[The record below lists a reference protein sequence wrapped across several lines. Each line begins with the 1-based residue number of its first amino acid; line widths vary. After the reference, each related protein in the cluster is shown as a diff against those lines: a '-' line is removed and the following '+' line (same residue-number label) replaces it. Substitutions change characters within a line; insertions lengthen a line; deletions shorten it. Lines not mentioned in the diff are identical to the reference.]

1 MLVLGGVNIVTK
13 MYVADCLVFVLN
25 RPMSINDVEIELAF
39 DLRALLKTVIVV
51 RVVCVRAKD
60 GESV

>member
-1 MLVLGGVNIVTK
+1 

-25 RPMSINDVEIELAF
+25 RPMSINDVEIGLAF
-39 DLRALLKTVIVV
+39 DLRACLLKTVIVV